1 MSYNVPVLV
10 MIAALRDRQSEL
22 TSALLEEWGRCD
34 TDPNLVNAQALVCL
48 MITQLERRD
57 PDAVV
62 EVPQIVPGT
71 KLNDAPEETRELVV
85 SLLRFNAEEFKR
97 YWGLKVQT
105 RADRNRGSHPPL

>member
-34 TDPNLVNAQALVCL
+34 TDPNLVNAQALVC
-48 MITQLERRD
+48 RD

-71 KLNDAPEETRELVV
+71 KLNDAPDETRELVV

-97 YWGLKVQT
+97 YQDAMGPVEV
-105 RADRNRGSHPPL
+105 A